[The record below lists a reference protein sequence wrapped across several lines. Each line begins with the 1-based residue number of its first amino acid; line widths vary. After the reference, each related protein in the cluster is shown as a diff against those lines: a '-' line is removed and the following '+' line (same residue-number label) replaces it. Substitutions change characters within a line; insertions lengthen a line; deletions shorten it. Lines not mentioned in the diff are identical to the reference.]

1 LVPHALETLV
11 SEDDIDNSR
20 TVDWRV

>member
-11 SEDDIDNSR
+11 SEDDIDNAS